1 MNGIFKKKMCVFLI
15 GLVLMGSGCVSD
27 LPQNSSTLYTP
38 PNQAIEQ
45 TTQQIPD
52 QVQQINT
59 VQTKAVTRPEVD
71 LNTETVPNGYY
82 KNVDGKSVPSPY
94 KAPSAPVGASA
105 QCRDGTYSFSQH
117 RSGTCSRHGGVSQWL

>member
-1 MNGIFKKKMCVFLI
+1 MKYLWFVKIRFLLL

-27 LPQNSSTLYTP
+27 LPQNSNSLYAP

-59 VQTKAVTRPEVD
+59 AQTKAVTRPDVD
-71 LNTETVPNGYY
+71 LNSGTAPNGYY
-82 KNVDGKSVPSPY
+82 KNVDGKSVSSPY
-94 KAPSAPVGASA
+94 MAPSAPTGASA
-105 QCRDGTYSFSQH
+105 QCKDGTYSFSQH
-117 RSGTCSRHGGVSQWL
+117 RQGTCSRHGGVSTWY